1 MITKRINDFFFYVM
15 ACTIFG
21 FTSCN
26 NDYTPKPKAYPKVDF
41 PERSY
46 QVYESPTCPFSFE
59 IPKYARVL
67 NDSTYFGEKLNQPCW
82 LTVDLPPF
90 NGTINLTYKEI
101 GDSLKIG
108 KLIED
113 AHQMSYKHTR
123 KADYIEEV
131 TISNEFGVRGILFD
145 VGGDAASNVQFYLS
159 DSTRHFIRGA
169 LYFENPP
176 NTDSMAPIVSFVK
189 EDLRHFLKT
198 FKWR

>member
-1 MITKRINDFFFYVM
+1 MKTKLNFLSLFMVTAFSLLLS
-15 ACTIFG
+15 
-21 FTSCN
+21 SCN
-26 NDYTPKPKAYPKVDF
+26 QEYTPKPKAYPKVVF

-46 QVYESPTCPFSFE
+46 QLYNSPTCPFSFE
-59 IPKYARVL
+59 IPKYAQVL

-90 NGTINLTYKEI
+90 NGTINLTYKEL

-131 TISNEFGVRGILFD
+131 AISNEFGVRGILFD
-145 VGGDAASNVQFYLS
+145 VGGDAASNIQFYLS

-198 FKWR
+198 FKWK